1 MRVTFAAG
9 SALVSALLLA
19 APTAAADAKTG
30 DVSVPTVTRLVKL
43 FLAKEASIGTA
54 IRAADSTTLGALLAD
69 DFELR
74 ENTRPASPVPRDE
87 WMREALAAR
96 TAGGEIRGMA
106 VHDFGSVA
114 IASFTQSIASGSR
127 FVVDVWQA
135 SGNDWKLAVR
145 YSSDARGVRSR
156 AEPSPRPQ
164 EIPKKY

>member
-19 APTAAADAKTG
+19 APAAAADTKAG
-30 DVSVPTVTRLVKL
+30 DVNVPTVTRLVQL
-43 FLAKEASIGTA
+43 FLNKEASIGTA
-54 IRAADSTTLGALLAD
+54 IRAADSTALGALLTD

-74 ENTRPASPVPRDE
+74 ENARPATPIPRDA
-87 WMREALAAR
+87 WMRETLATR

-114 IASFTQSIASGSR
+114 IASFTQSIASGAV
-127 FVVDVWQA
+127 FIVDVWQA

-145 YSSDARGVRSR
+145 YSSSNEDVRSR
-156 AEPSPRPQ
+156 PRPVPRPG